1 MQSNQDFFN
10 FTVFYFCE
18 KILFSFFKD
27 LSRHCDQSAKSL
39 RGPDSLATIIK
50 KKINK

>member
-1 MQSNQDFFN
+1 MQRNQEILN

-18 KILFSFFKD
+18 KIILFSFFKD

-39 RGPDSLATIIK
+39 HGPDSLATTIK
-50 KKINK
+50 K